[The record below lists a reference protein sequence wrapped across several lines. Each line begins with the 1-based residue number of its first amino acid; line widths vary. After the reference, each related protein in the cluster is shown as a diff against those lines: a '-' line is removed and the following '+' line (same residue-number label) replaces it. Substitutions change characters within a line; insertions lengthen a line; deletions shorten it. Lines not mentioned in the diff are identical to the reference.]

1 MGEHHRYLRH
11 LGAAALGASLL
22 CAANP
27 ALAKEYRLAVSNSYI
42 GNEWRVEMIN
52 FMESYVEKNL
62 KGKVTLAVNNAG
74 TDAQKQ
80 IAAITDMISDKVD
93 AILINPVSDTAL
105 NPVIEEACKQGIL
118 VISFDQP
125 VKADCAYNVAVDYV
139 KISEI
144 HAQWM
149 ADTLGGKGNV
159 LINRG
164 VSGFTAD
171 KDLYQGVRNVLDK
184 YKDIHIVGE
193 VYGKWDN
200 AVSQQ
205 EVSKALT
212 AHPEIDGII
221 NQYGTYG
228 ALQALQDAKHPLIP
242 MTGQGENGWRI
253 AMMQLQDKGLK
264 GVSAG
269 DPSVIGAYA
278 VKIAYEILEGK
289 KPADKHIPVQVPVVT
304 TADLKEG
311 VNVFPKLS
319 PTMDAVTDIPGANLG
334 LTIEDGMKK
343 N

>member
-1 MGEHHRYLRH
+1 MGVTKRYRGYVLT
-11 LGAAALGASLL
+11 AALGSALL
-22 CAANP
+22 FAANP
-27 ALAKEYRLAVSNSYI
+27 ASAKEYRFAVSNSYI

-52 FMESYVEKNL
+52 FMQSYVAKNL
-62 KGKVTLAVNNAG
+62 AGKVTLTVNNSG

-80 IAAITDMISDKVD
+80 IAAITDMIADKVD

-105 NPVIEEACKQGIL
+105 DPVIAEACKQGIL

-125 VKADCAYNVAVDYV
+125 VKAECAYNVAVDYV

-149 ADTLGGKGNV
+149 VDTLGGKGNV

-171 KDLYQGVRNVLDK
+171 KDLYQGVRNILDK
-184 YKDIHIVGE
+184 HPDIHVVGE

-205 EVSKALT
+205 EITKALT
-212 AHPEIDGII
+212 AHPDVNGII
-221 NQYGTYG
+221 NQYGTFG
-228 ALQALQDAKHPLIP
+228 ALQALINLQHPLMP
-242 MTGQGENGWRI
+242 MTGQGENGWRM
-253 AMMQLQDKGLK
+253 AMMQMKDKGLK

-278 VKIAYEILEGK
+278 VKIAYEILQGNVPK
-289 KPADKHIPVQVPVVT
+289 DKHIPVDVPVVT
-304 TADLKEG
+304 TEDLKDG

-319 PTMDAVTDIPGANLG
+319 PTIDAVTDIAGANLG
-334 LTIEDGMKK
+334 LTIEDGLTKK
-343 N
+343 

>member
-1 MGEHHRYLRH
+1 MGVTKRYRSFI
-11 LGAAALGASLL
+11 GTAALGAALL
-22 CAANP
+22 FAASP

-52 FMESYVEKNL
+52 FMQSYVAKNL
-62 KGKVTLAVNNAG
+62 EGKVTLSVNNAG

-80 IAAITDMISDKVD
+80 IAAITDMIADKVD

-118 VISFDQP
+118 VVSFDQP
-125 VKADCAYNVAVDYV
+125 VKAPCAYNVAVDYV

-149 ADTLGGKGNV
+149 VDTLGGKGNV

-164 VSGFTAD
+164 VSGFPAD
-171 KDLYQGVRNVLDK
+171 TDLYQGVRNILDK
-184 YKDIHIVGE
+184 NPDVKIVGE

-205 EVSKALT
+205 EITKALT
-212 AHPEIDGII
+212 AHPDVDGII
-221 NQYGTYG
+221 NQYGTFG
-228 ALQALQDAKHPLIP
+228 ALQALINMQHPLIP

-253 AMMQLQDKGLK
+253 AMLQMKDKGLK

-278 VKIAYEILEGK
+278 IKIAYQILEGNPPK
-289 KPADKHIPVQVPVVT
+289 EKRIPVEVPVVT
-304 TADLKEG
+304 SEELKEG
-311 VNVFPKLS
+311 VNVFPNLS
-319 PTMDAVTDIPGANLG
+319 PTIDAVTDIPGANLG
-334 LTIEDGMKK
+334 LTIEDGLSK
-343 N
+343 

>member
-1 MGEHHRYLRH
+1 MGVTKRYRSFI
-11 LGAAALGASLL
+11 GTAALGAALL
-22 CAANP
+22 FAASP

-52 FMESYVEKNL
+52 FMQSYVAKNL
-62 KGKVTLAVNNAG
+62 EGKVTLSVNNAG

-80 IAAITDMISDKVD
+80 IAAITDMIADKVD

-118 VISFDQP
+118 VVSFDQP
-125 VKADCAYNVAVDYV
+125 VKAPCAYNVAVDYV

-149 ADTLGGKGNV
+149 VDTLGGKGNV

-164 VSGFTAD
+164 VSGFPAD
-171 KDLYQGVRNVLDK
+171 TDLYQGVRNVLDK
-184 YKDIHIVGE
+184 NPDVKIVGE

-205 EVSKALT
+205 EITKALT
-212 AHPEIDGII
+212 AHPEVDGII
-221 NQYGTYG
+221 NQYGTFG
-228 ALQALQDAKHPLIP
+228 ALQALINMQHPLIP

-253 AMMQLQDKGLK
+253 AMLQMKDKGLK

-278 VKIAYEILEGK
+278 IKIAYQILEGNPPK
-289 KPADKHIPVQVPVVT
+289 EKRIPVEVPVVT
-304 TADLKEG
+304 SEDLKEG
-311 VNVFPKLS
+311 VNVFPNLS
-319 PTMDAVTDIPGANLG
+319 PTIDAVTDIAGANLG
-334 LTIEDGMKK
+334 LTIEDGMSK
-343 N
+343 